1 MKLTVLMGK
10 GVIRVYNK
18 HTLKFSYKCV
28 AKNQYKAY
36 LNIIE
41 TLKNNG
47 YTINNG

>member
-10 GVIRVYNK
+10 GVVRVY
-18 HTLKFSYKCV
+18 HRHSLKFSYRCV

-41 TLKNNG
+41 TLKAKG